1 MSNITT
7 LFDNEDSSIF
17 YDKKSNEL
25 IFKNKDVYYDIN
37 ITTNNNESQNL
48 KQKINNLFSIV
59 QAIQITGKLGPQG
72 KEGPRGKQGIHGEKG
87 DQGMTGN
94 GLEIDIYLND
104 EKELS
109 DEYELGKVA
118 LIKNKLDLYSKQ
130 EDGWNFIGSL
140 KMKGDQGDKGDR
152 GDKGEMGKNL
162 QIDLILNDDK
172 ELNLN
177 TEFEDNSICIIK
189 NSLDLY
195 ILKNKKWQYLNKLIS
210 VKGEPGRTGETGKKG
225 ERGERGERGYN
236 GIKGDNGSSFSFNY
250 IIGSKSNLPID
261 ANANEF
267 AIIKNSLEIYYHNND
282 SWKYLGMMKGERGER
297 GYKGDKG
304 DMGFPFKFKY
314 IYNNSNDLENNK
326 NEISPKENDFLL
338 LKDSSDLYTYNQ
350 NKWIFITNIKGNK
363 GDPGN
368 GLELDLIINNPEE
381 LLNNNDMNNKF
392 ALEIQ
397 NLNLYF
403 NKNDKWT
410 KIGNLKGNKGDNGL
424 KGEKGEKGEKGDI
437 GKGIKIDY
445 YFETL
450 DDFLSGNINLNYGDI
465 IFIKENNELKYWD
478 KSCKNLGTITINKFK
493 TQDINICS
501 VEEDHQ
507 DFKIDRLSEI
517 KFKIKNKFLKN
528 YYKIKIIFC
537 WECCDTQV
545 NKNFYRDGILF
556 FAEYN
561 NELIKNSTKFHQGY
575 PYSNTF
581 IHEFIISNIDLEKLR
596 FFIKIN
602 NSDGT
607 IKLVNE
613 CNLIEFEQI

>member
-297 GYKGDKG
+297 VVA
-304 DMGFPFKFKY
+304 
-314 IYNNSNDLENNK
+314 
-326 NEISPKENDFLL
+326 
-338 LKDSSDLYTYNQ
+338 
-350 NKWIFITNIKGNK
+350 
-363 GDPGN
+363 
-368 GLELDLIINNPEE
+368 
-381 LLNNNDMNNKF
+381 
-392 ALEIQ
+392 AL
-397 NLNLYF
+397 
-403 NKNDKWT
+403 
-410 KIGNLKGNKGDNGL
+410 
-424 KGEKGEKGEKGDI
+424 
-437 GKGIKIDY
+437 
-445 YFETL
+445 
-450 DDFLSGNINLNYGDI
+450 
-465 IFIKENNELKYWD
+465 
-478 KSCKNLGTITINKFK
+478 C
-493 TQDINICS
+493 
-501 VEEDHQ
+501 
-507 DFKIDRLSEI
+507 R
-517 KFKIKNKFLKN
+517 
-528 YYKIKIIFC
+528 
-537 WECCDTQV
+537 
-545 NKNFYRDGILF
+545 
-556 FAEYN
+556 
-561 NELIKNSTKFHQGY
+561 
-575 PYSNTF
+575 
-581 IHEFIISNIDLEKLR
+581 
-596 FFIKIN
+596 
-602 NSDGT
+602 
-607 IKLVNE
+607 
-613 CNLIEFEQI
+613 